1 MPSDYWEKDRRPT
14 LTCSRCGDEHASGFR
29 GDPAKALCPSCKYG
43 CSLCGSKPMTDHAA
57 KCPMNRLAE
66 GGE

>member
-1 MPSDYWEKDRRPT
+1 MASDYWERDRRPT

-43 CSLCGSKPMTDHAA
+43 CRLCGSKPMTDHNFG
-57 KCPMNRLAE
+57 CLMT
-66 GGE
+66 GEAPDGA